1 MNRTLPSRRLYS
13 IVILGSQM
21 EQRAT
26 VFRIDQKPRVRQ
38 GPVRRLEFA
47 LSLIALLIIPLL
59 ATVCG
64 ESSGPGS
71 LEPGIGPSAT
81 ISTGPEVA
89 SAPSQDIQLQAAPL
103 KPPIPEGN
111 LRFEHI
117 SRQDGLSHSS
127 VLCVVQDSLG
137 FMWLCTEDGLNR
149 YDGYDFEVYRHDP
162 DDPDSLGV
170 GEIWSVYEDQES
182 MLWIW
187 KYRGPLDRYDRKTGR
202 FIHYD
207 LFEPADPQGA
217 SSDFIWTLYEDS
229 KGTLWAGTYRSGL
242 HRYDRQADRFVAY
255 RHDPND
261 PHSLSDDRVY
271 AIYED
276 GNGVLWV
283 GTRGGLNR
291 FDPETG
297 IFTAFRHDDGD
308 PETPG
313 SDIVQLIY
321 EDRAGRFWITTYGV
335 GLEQFDRQTGRIV
348 ARYQHDPLDPRSIGK
363 TNAIEEIF
371 EDSSGLL
378 WLIHFDR
385 RLDRFNP
392 ATGSFTR
399 LRHESDD
406 GTRIRFRQEPDDASG
421 IRGSLSD
428 NSVSFVTEDA
438 SGNLWIGT
446 ANGLDRYDDETG
458 QFVHYSHDRSNPHS
472 LSSSSL
478 SGFYEDQAGVLW
490 FVTSGNGLN
499 LYDPQSAK
507 FARYQLEAT
516 GADFE
521 SNNVVNAIFEDH
533 AGNLWIGSDAGLNRF
548 GLEAGQITH
557 YRHDPSDPGSLSQGR
572 VLSIYEDRDSR
583 LWIGTRSGLDSLDR
597 DTGYFTHHFQASSD
611 DYDLSIGAVFSIL
624 QDRSGELWLGRN
636 RYGLCRFDPET
647 GECARY
653 AYNPEDSLNPEDMIR
668 HLYEDRDGTLW
679 VGTQGGLL
687 RFNPQTEV
695 FTLYAHEPG
704 NALSLSH
711 QEVRSIHQDRSGRL
725 WVATDGGGLNLFDPA
740 TETFTHLTDKDGLP
754 SNIILGILEDSQDNL
769 WLSTNDGLSR
779 FNPDDSTF
787 KNYDTGDGLQDS
799 EFMIGAYHQNARGEM
814 FFGGV
819 NGFNAFDP
827 ADIQDNPYVAPV
839 VLTSL
844 TQGGVAVE
852 PGTAVENL
860 AEATFRWPNN
870 FFEFEFA
877 ALSYSQP
884 QKNQYAYRLEGF
896 RDESWNYI
904 GTKRFGRYTNLPGG
918 TYTLR
923 LKGSN
928 NDGVWNETGTSL
940 TITIVP
946 PFWETWW
953 FRGLALAVVALVG
966 FGAFWQ
972 HTRSIRNR
980 SRELEQQVASRTRE
994 LAALN
999 AIAAV
1004 VSRSLD
1010 PQQILTGALD
1020 KTLEV
1025 TGLEA
1030 GGIYLLREE
1039 GILRIVA
1046 HKGLTTELV
1055 KEIDNLVVGE
1065 GFSGQVVQTGSP
1077 LVVDDLSTDPRLT
1090 RSALKADGF
1099 HFLVIVPVV
1108 SRAAALGTLFV
1119 MSRGPFE
1126 FTQQDIDLLSSIGVQ
1141 IGVAIENARL
1151 FAAEQRRAEQF
1162 RLINQAGRE
1171 LTLILDV
1178 TEVLNQVTRMIQEA
1192 FGYYHVGI
1200 GLIEGDE
1207 VVYRVGAGVLWDDPE
1222 FKYKP
1227 AHLKVG
1233 QEGLSG
1239 WVAASGEPLVVPDV
1253 NNDPRYVWLAR
1264 SQTRSELVAP
1274 IMVKG
1279 EVIGVL
1285 DAQSDR
1291 LNAFDDTDLAV
1302 LQSLAHQV
1310 GAAIENARLYEQ
1322 AQEAAVIAERSRI
1335 ARDLHDAVTQTLFSA
1350 SLIAEAVPAAWALD
1364 QKEGEQLLSELKA
1377 LTRGALAEMRT
1388 LLLEMRPAGLVETS
1402 LGELVHQL
1410 TEAVTGR
1417 LGVPVSVRVDN
1428 DQPLPPDVHVA
1439 LYRIAQE
1446 ALNNMVKHSRASQAE
1461 VSLRTT
1467 TGPLDSE
1474 RVVELQVRDDGRG
1487 FDPENVAADHL
1498 GLGIMR
1504 ERAEAIGAQL
1514 QIESA
1519 IGQGTQI
1526 SVVWRETLAEAGPSA

>member
-1 MNRTLPSRRLYS
+1 
-13 IVILGSQM
+13 
-21 EQRAT
+21 
-26 VFRIDQKPRVRQ
+26 VRQ
-38 GPVRRLEFA
+38 RVVPRPRFVLP
-47 LSLIALLIIPLL
+47 LMTLMIIPLL
-59 ATVCG
+59 TTVCG

-71 LEPGIGPSAT
+71 PEPGISPSAT
-81 ISTGPEVA
+81 VSTGPEVA
-89 SAPSQDIQLQAAPL
+89 ATPDVGTQAEDTPL
-103 KPPIPEGN
+103 NPPIPESN

-117 SRQDGLSHSS
+117 SRQDGLSHNS
-127 VLCVVQDSLG
+127 VLCVTQDSLG
-137 FMWLCTEDGLNR
+137 FMWFCTEDGLDR
-149 YDGYDFEVYRHDP
+149 YDGYEFEVYRNDP
-162 DDPDSLGV
+162 DNPDSLGL
-170 GEIWSVYEDQES
+170 GEIWSVYEDQEGT
-182 MLWIW
+182 LWIW
-187 KYRGPLDRYDRKTGR
+187 KYRGPLDRYDRQTGR

-207 LFEPADPQGA
+207 LFEPADPQSA

-229 KGTLWAGTYRSGL
+229 AGTLWVGTYRSGL
-242 HRYDRQADRFVAY
+242 HRYDRQADRFVPY
-255 RHDPND
+255 RHDPDD

-271 AIYED
+271 AIHED
-276 GNGVLWV
+276 GDGVLWV

-291 FDPETG
+291 FDSETG
-297 IFTAFRHDDGD
+297 HFTHYRHDAED
-308 PETPG
+308 PETLG
-313 SDIVQLIY
+313 SDIVQLIH
-321 EDRAGRFWITTYGV
+321 EDRAGRFWVTTYGV
-335 GLEQFDRQTGRIV
+335 GLEQFDPQTGSVV
-348 ARYQHDPLDPRSIGK
+348 ARYQHDPLDPRSIDE
-363 TNAIEEIF
+363 TNAISEIF
-371 EDSSGLL
+371 EDSSGFL
-378 WLIHFDR
+378 WLVHFDR
-385 RLDRFNP
+385 RLDRFDP
-392 ATGSFTR
+392 ETGSFTR
-399 LRHESDD
+399 FRHNPGDAPGMRGGLSDD
-406 GTRIRFRQEPDDASG
+406 E
-421 IRGSLSD
+421 
-428 NSVSFVTEDA
+428 VSFVVEDGA
-438 SGNLWIGT
+438 GNLWIGT
-446 ANGLDRYDDETG
+446 ASGLDRYDREIG
-458 QFVHYSHDRSNPHS
+458 QFVHYSHDRSNPDS
-472 LSSSSL
+472 LSDNYL
-478 SGFYEDQAGVLW
+478 SEFYEDQAGVLW
-490 FVTSGNGLN
+490 FGTYGNGLN
-499 LYDPQSAK
+499 LYDPRSAK
-507 FARYQLEAT
+507 FAHYRLEAAE
-516 GADFE
+516 ADLE
-521 SNNVVNAIFEDH
+521 SNNVVNSILEDR
-533 AGNLWIGSDAGLNRF
+533 AGNLWIGTDAGLNRF
-548 GLEAGQITH
+548 NRETGQITH
-557 YRHDPSDPGSLSQGR
+557 YRHDPRDLDSLSQGW
-572 VLSIYEDRDSR
+572 VLSICEDRDGR
-583 LWIGTRSGLDSLDR
+583 LWIGTRSGLDRLDR
-597 DTGYFTHHFQASSD
+597 DTRRFVHYFQASPD
-611 DYDLSIGAVFSIL
+611 DYDLSIGAVFTIL
-624 QDRSGELWLGRN
+624 QDRSGELWLGRQ

-647 GECARY
+647 GECALY
-653 AYNPEDSLNPEDMIR
+653 AYNPEDPLNPEDMIR

-687 RFNPQTEV
+687 RFNPQTET

-704 NALSLSH
+704 NTSSLSH
-711 QEVRSIHQDRSGRL
+711 QEVRSIHQDRAGRL

-740 TETFTHLTDKDGLP
+740 TETFTHYTDRDGLP
-754 SNIILGILEDSQDNL
+754 SNIILGILEDVQGNL
-769 WLSTNDGLSR
+769 WLSTNDGLSKFSPADR
-779 FNPDDSTF
+779 TF

-799 EFMIGAYHQNARGEM
+799 EFMLGAYDQNASGEM

-819 NGFNAFDP
+819 NGFNAFYP
-827 ADIQDNPYVAPV
+827 ADIQDNPYIAPV

-844 TQGGVAVE
+844 SQGGVAVE
-852 PGTAVENL
+852 PGTAIESL
-860 AEATFRWPNN
+860 TEATFRWPNN

-884 QKNQYAYRLEGF
+884 ERNQYAYRLEGF

-928 NDGVWNETGTSL
+928 SDGVWNETGASL
-940 TITIVP
+940 TVTVVP

-953 FRGLALAVVALVG
+953 FRGSALAAVVLLG

-972 HTRSIRNR
+972 RTRSIRNR
-980 SRELEQQVASRTRE
+980 SRDLEQQVASRTRE

-1010 PQQILTGALD
+1010 PQQILAGALD

-1030 GGIYLLREE
+1030 GGIYLLRDE

-1046 HKGLTTELV
+1046 HKGLSAELV
-1055 KEIDNLVVGE
+1055 QEIDNLAVGE
-1065 GFSGQVVQTGSP
+1065 GFSGQVVQTGEP
-1077 LVVDDLSTDPRLT
+1077 LVVDDLPTDPRLT
-1090 RSALKADGF
+1090 RSDMKTSGF
-1099 HFLVIVPVV
+1099 HFLAIAPVV
-1108 SRAAALGTLFV
+1108 SRAAVLGTLFV

-1126 FTQQDIDLLSSIGVQ
+1126 FTRQDIDLLCSIGAQ

-1171 LTLILDV
+1171 LTLILDADK
-1178 TEVLNQVTRMIQEA
+1178 VLEQVTRMIQEA

-1222 FKYKP
+1222 FQYKP
-1227 AHLKVG
+1227 ARLKVS

-1253 NNDPRYVWLAR
+1253 SQDPRYVWLTR
-1264 SQTRSELVAP
+1264 SQTRSELVVP

-1279 EVIGVL
+1279 KVIGVL
-1285 DAQSDR
+1285 DVQSDR

-1302 LQSLAHQV
+1302 LQSLANQV

-1322 AQEAAVIAERSRI
+1322 AQQAAVMAERSRI

-1350 SLIAEAVPAAWALD
+1350 SLIAEAVPASWRLD
-1364 QKEGEQLLSELKA
+1364 QQEGEQLLDELRA

-1410 TEAVTGR
+1410 AEAATGR
-1417 LGVPVSVRVDN
+1417 IGVPVTTAVDG
-1428 DQPLPPDVHVA
+1428 DLALPPEVHVA

-1446 ALNNMVKHSRASQAE
+1446 ALNNMVKHSRASHAE

-1467 TGPLDSE
+1467 ADLLGE
-1474 RVVELQVRDDGRG
+1474 GRIVELRIQDDGRG
-1487 FDPENVAADHL
+1487 FDPGDVAAEHL

-1514 QIESA
+1514 QIESE
-1519 IGQGTQI
+1519 IGRGTRVSLI
-1526 SVVWRETLAEAGPSA
+1526 WREAQNTEESGKLTP